1 MRLLTLKAQK
11 QQNGDVHLFN
21 QSGQR
26 VACYD
31 RFRSNKPDRR
41 YKFVMHN
48 CFRYKLEWIDW
59 KFEPIE
65 ARLSGLFVFER
76 FGGVAG

>member
-1 MRLLTLKAQK
+1 MITNQNLKRLQPPSGGVFFSLGIEMRLLTLKAQK

-48 CFRYKLEWIDW
+48 CFRYKLEWID
-59 KFEPIE
+59 
-65 ARLSGLFVFER
+65 
-76 FGGVAG
+76 